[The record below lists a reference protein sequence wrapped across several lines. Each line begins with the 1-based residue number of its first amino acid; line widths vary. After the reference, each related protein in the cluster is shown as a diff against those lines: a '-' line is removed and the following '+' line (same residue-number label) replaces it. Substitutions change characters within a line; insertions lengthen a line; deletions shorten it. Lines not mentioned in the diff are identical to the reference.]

1 MVRSKLWCLITRKG
15 GNSLVI
21 QWLGLHSRTAE
32 GQIQFLVRALR
43 SHKLHGVALKK
54 KRWEVGGWR

>member
-1 MVRSKLWCLITRKG
+1 M
-15 GNSLVI
+15 VI
-21 QWLGLHSRTAE
+21 QWLGLHSLTAE

-54 KRWEVGGWR
+54 WWGAGGR